1 MNQDLGFL
9 HAFLLKNRIV
19 ETRPTSRKTSAE
31 EKRAAAVIRSL
42 DPMSFE
48 QFANFLSGQGFELV
62 HRDSNDVPGVHAQND
77 VWLLLRNGRDPVP
90 EWISVEPA
98 IEAVKIGNDTNT
110 EAATWFVHI
119 YLHYLAIIYSSR
131 QRGVSEVSGYQGS
144 EFRTEDL
151 LETVR
156 RHIETLRR
164 MSSSDEATN
173 SVVKTLISER
183 GTDVERRVKRFLSVM
198 VASGLLIEMEEDA
211 YQQSLLGAV
220 EIAENYQRSLGA
232 IVPKED
238 VLAGLVNY
246 VNPVTGIGE

>member
-1 MNQDLGFL
+1 MNQDFGFL
-9 HAFLLKNRIV
+9 HAFLLKNRVV
-19 ETRPTSRKTSAE
+19 ETRPSGRKTSAE
-31 EKRAAAVIRSL
+31 EKRAAAVIRAM

-48 QFANFLSGQGFELV
+48 QFASFLSGQGFELV
-62 HRDSNDVPGVHAQND
+62 HRDSSDAPGVHAQND
-77 VWLLLRNGRDPVP
+77 IWLLLRNGRNPVP

-98 IEAVKIGNDTNT
+98 IEAVKIGSDTNT
-110 EAATWFVHI
+110 EAATWFIHI

-131 QRGVSEVSGYQGS
+131 QRGVSEVSGFQDSG
-144 EFRTEDL
+144 FRTEDL

-164 MSSSDEATN
+164 TASADETTN
-173 SVVKTLISER
+173 SVVKTLTTER

-198 VASGLLIEMEEDA
+198 VTSGLLIEVEEDA

-232 IVPKED
+232 IVPKEN
-238 VLAGLVNY
+238 VLSGLVNY
-246 VNPVTGIGE
+246 INPVTGMGE